1 MLIFPFLVLS
11 LHSLSTD
18 NWQICSQSKNGVS
31 FFGFPASF
39 RRQTQPHIS
48 FTSSLCSD
56 PILPPTD
63 PPSRLTSRKAKLTN
77 AFVPPG
83 PTTTSILRKP
93 GDANKQKTFILQK
106 KPQGAPLCHSIAYI
120 LLIKL
125 TSRHPPNPP
134 PPNPSKNLEDFHD
147 SHSCTWPGDPG
158 DPSLVTLV
166 ILSRSSGTS
175 TSLSCK

>member
-1 MLIFPFLVLS
+1 MEPPSLDSPLLS
-11 LHSLSTD
+11 GSRPS
-18 NWQICSQSKNGVS
+18 
-31 FFGFPASF
+31 
-39 RRQTQPHIS
+39 HIS
-48 FTSSLCSD
+48 HSHLLYVLTQFCHRPT
-56 PILPPTD
+56 LPSHSQKSKTD
-63 PPSRLTSRKAKLTN
+63 

-134 PPNPSKNLEDFHD
+134 PPNPSKNLEDFLD

>member
-18 NWQICSQSKNGVS
+18 NWQICSQSKSGAS

-39 RRQTQPHIS
+39 RQQTQPHIS

-56 PILPPTD
+56 PILPPTL
-63 PPSRLTSRKAKLTN
+63 PSHSQKSKTDKRLCSSRSNNNETC
-77 AFVPPG
+77 
-83 PTTTSILRKP
+83 SILRKP

-134 PPNPSKNLEDFHD
+134 PPNPSKKLEDFPD

>member
-1 MLIFPFLVLS
+1 MGPTLPS
-11 LHSLSTD
+11 HSQKSKTD
-18 NWQICSQSKNGVS
+18 
-31 FFGFPASF
+31 
-39 RRQTQPHIS
+39 
-48 FTSSLCSD
+48 
-56 PILPPTD
+56 
-63 PPSRLTSRKAKLTN
+63 

-134 PPNPSKNLEDFHD
+134 PNPSKTLEDFPD

>member
-1 MLIFPFLVLS
+1 MGQNER
-11 LHSLSTD
+11 D
-18 NWQICSQSKNGVS
+18 G
-31 FFGFPASF
+31 ASSSPTW
-39 RRQTQPHIS
+39 RRPCWPGAAEAETE
-48 FTSSLCSD
+48 
-56 PILPPTD
+56 IL
-63 PPSRLTSRKAKLTN
+63 
-77 AFVPPG
+77 G

-134 PPNPSKNLEDFHD
+134 PNPSKNLEDFLD

-166 ILSRSSGTS
+166 TLVTLVILVI
-175 TSLSCK
+175 LVILPW

>member
-1 MLIFPFLVLS
+1 MFFPYIPHPPIIDKYALKVKLEPPSLDSPLLS
-11 LHSLSTD
+11 GGRPS
-18 NWQICSQSKNGVS
+18 
-31 FFGFPASF
+31 
-39 RRQTQPHIS
+39 HIS
-48 FTSSLCSD
+48 HSHLLYVLTQFCH
-56 PILPPTD
+56 
-63 PPSRLTSRKAKLTN
+63 PPSRLTARKAKLTN

-93 GDANKQKTFILQK
+93 GDVNKQKTFILQK

-134 PPNPSKNLEDFHD
+134 PNPSKTLEDFHD